1 MSISRDLSGYTIQ
14 QLMLVLQDPR
24 VAKEIGVS
32 QAAAYNE
39 LKARPKQQEAAQ
51 GMAAQ
56 QEATKPSLK
65 DQLVAQAQAQGVAGL
80 PVRPDM
86 YQEQSFAQG
95 GIVAFADGDQVF
107 GRELTAEEYASL
119 TPQQKTA
126 YDRQFF
132 NTRMDR
138 ASMKPFAAAADILTL
153 PYNVGANLLESG
165 LNAADFAGFG
175 RMAGFYDPDVTSVR
189 VPKPGQG
196 ASLTPYYDMIRRKE
210 MVDTSVKPN
219 IPASGKQPGTPAT
232 PKKEAI
238 LPNKSAQMI
247 ADENAAR
254 IRRGIERGEYG
265 PAAAA
270 PAGPAVPAA
279 DKGLGS
285 ISRAGVPGDI
295 KFDAP
300 KLDEGVYDSL
310 MGQAPTREGIAELM
324 AAERAKRGIDN
335 KFFDKQLADL
345 ASDVAD
351 VGKRRDKNFWES
363 IAIGGL
369 ETAAGTS
376 QFGLQNIARGL
387 GMGVKNLIATDKDLR
402 AEQRALRKENNDIL
416 AAQQARRE
424 AQMQGDMA
432 EFQRQEARY
441 QDLLGKKQQRIDAN
455 ITNAQNAVN
464 EGKKLN
470 FDRDL
475 KVWQVGTEAASAERR
490 AEIAAAPYNKL
501 FSQQLRTSQFN
512 MSTEKARDDYI
523 RDQIKDDIALRAKL
537 SLVHQFADKDI
548 SALPADRQKRILE
561 ARSWY
566 DTIRKEAATKY
577 PDLQGIQGAGA
588 GTGLTPNYVYVPG
601 KGLVQ
606 Q

>member
-1 MSISRDLSGYTIQ
+1 MSISRDLSGYTVQ

-56 QEATKPSLK
+56 QEAAKPSLK

-210 MVDTSVKPN
+210 VIDTTIKPN
-219 IPASGKQPGTPAT
+219 IPVSGKQPGTPAT

-270 PAGPAVPAA
+270 PGANAAA

-285 ISRAGVPGDI
+285 ISRAGLPGDI
-295 KFDAP
+295 KFEAP

-475 KVWQVGTEAASAERR
+475 KVWQVGTETASAERR

-501 FSQQLRTSQFN
+501 FTQQVRATQLD
-512 MSTEKARDDYI
+512 MSTEKARQDYI
-523 RDQIKDDIALRAKL
+523 NDQIKGSPVNAAKKALVDQYAG
-537 SLVHQFADKDI
+537 KDI
-548 SALPADRQKRILE
+548 STLPADKQKRILE
-561 ARSWY
+561 ARQWY
-566 DTIRKEAATKY
+566 NGLAQEAVAKFQG
-577 PDLQGIQGAGA
+577 LQGIQSAGA

>member
-1 MSISRDLSGYTIQ
+1 MSISRDLSGYTVQ

-56 QEATKPSLK
+56 QEAAKPSLK

-175 RMAGFYDPDVTSVR
+175 RMAGFYEPDVTSVR

-210 MVDTSVKPN
+210 MIDTSVKPN
-219 IPASGKQPGTPAT
+219 IPASGKQPGTPVT

-270 PAGPAVPAA
+270 PAANAAV

-295 KFDAP
+295 KFEAP

-345 ASDVAD
+345 ATDVAD

-475 KVWQVGTEAASAERR
+475 KVWQVGTETASAERR

-501 FSQQLRTSQFN
+501 FTQQVRATQLD
-512 MSTEKARDDYI
+512 MSTEKARQDYI
-523 RDQIKDDIALRAKL
+523 NDQIKGSPVNAAKKALVDQYAG
-537 SLVHQFADKDI
+537 KDI
-548 SALPADRQKRILE
+548 STLPADKQKRILE
-561 ARSWY
+561 ARQWY
-566 DTIRKEAATKY
+566 NGLAQEAVAKFQG
-577 PDLQGIQGAGA
+577 LQGIQGAGA